1 MYKGIVLFFLFL
13 SVTFGVF
20 AQENGSDTAKVE
32 KPADLPVISYS
43 LTPKKY
49 KIADIKVT
57 GVKNY
62 DDFVLIGFSGLSV
75 GDEISVPGDEV
86 TAAVKAFW
94 KHGLFSD
101 VKILAN
107 KIEGDSIWLEYQL
120 KQRPRIS
127 EVNYHGI
134 KKGEREDLEAKLGL
148 KKGFQ
153 ITPNVLDRAKILIEK
168 FFDGKGFKN
177 VDVNIQQKD
186 DMAHE
191 GEVILDI
198 YIDMN
203 EKTKIHRIY
212 FEGNNA
218 LTARQLKKAMK
229 KTNEKFS
236 LFNDWKSSI
245 LEMFSTKK
253 FTTEEYEND
262 KNNLIS
268 KYNEYGYRDAVLLAD
283 SVVNFNG
290 KKVDIFLK
298 VDEGGKYYLKD
309 IRFVGNTK
317 YSTDY
322 LMAVLGMKPGEVYN
336 QKKLNDR
343 LSMDEDAVSNIYF
356 NNGYL
361 FFNADPVEVE
371 VENDSIALE
380 IRIQE
385 GPQATIN
392 RVIIN
397 GNDRLYEDIVRRE
410 LRTKPGKLFSRED
423 LMRSVREIAQMGHFD
438 PENMNP
444 RPIPDPENG
453 TVDIEYN
460 LVSKAN
466 DQIEFSAGWG
476 QTGVIGKLSL
486 KFTNFSMKNF
496 LNPKSYKGII
506 PQGEG
511 QTLTLSGQ
519 TNGRYYQ
526 AYSISFLD
534 PWFGGKRPNTLSV
547 SAYFSK
553 QTDIST
559 SYLSNMYSGYNPY
572 YYGGYPYYGGYYGSY
587 YNNYYNNYYN
597 SGSYELALNPDKS
610 IMMFGLAA
618 GYGKRLNWPDDFFQF
633 MATLNYQVY
642 MMHDWD
648 YFLVNNGTCHN
659 VNLELLLQRNSID
672 NPLYTRSGS
681 QFSFSVAATPPFS
694 LFDNKDYASMS
705 DQDPEKF
712 KMIEYHKWKFKAK
725 VFSPLAPISVKRT
738 PVLMTRAEFG
748 FLGTYNKHKRSPF
761 ETFYMGGDGMTGY
774 SSTYATE
781 TIGLRGYENGS
792 IAGNGDYSSYGYAY
806 TRLSMELRYPFILEP
821 SSTIYGL
828 VFAEAGNAWTDMS
841 NYNPFDLKRSAGVG
855 VRIFLPMIGL
865 MGIDWAYGFDEPNYG
880 SSGKRSGSN
889 FHFIIGQEF

>member
-1 MYKGIVLFFLFL
+1 MYKGIVLFFIFL
-13 SVTFGVF
+13 GISLGAV
-20 AQENGSDTAKVE
+20 AQENDTAKVE
-32 KPADLPVISYS
+32 KPAELPVISYS
-43 LTPKKY
+43 LSPRKY
-49 KIADIKVT
+49 KIADIKVR
-57 GVKNY
+57 GVEKTY
-62 DDFVLIGFSGLSV
+62 EDYVLIGFSGLSV
-75 GDEISVPGDEV
+75 GDEITVPGDEI
-86 TAAVKAFW
+86 TGAVKAFW

-101 VKILAN
+101 VKILAT
-107 KIEGDSIWLEYQL
+107 KIEGDQIWLEIQL

-134 KKGEREDLEAKLGL
+134 KKGEREDLESKLGM

-153 ITPNVLDRAKILIEK
+153 ITPNVIDRAKILIKK

-177 VDVNIQQKD
+177 VDVDIQQKD
-186 DMAHE
+186 DLAHE

-198 YIDMN
+198 FIDKN

-212 FEGNNA
+212 FDGNKA
-218 LTARQLKKAMK
+218 LSARALKKAMK

-236 LFNDWKSSI
+236 FYNDWKSSI

-262 KNNLIS
+262 KKNIIS
-268 KYNEYGYRDAVLLAD
+268 KYNEHGYRDAVLLMD
-283 SVVNFNG
+283 SVVNFNE

-298 VDEGGKYYLKD
+298 VDEGQQYFLKD

-322 LMAVLGMKPGEVYN
+322 LSAVLGMKPGEVYN
-336 QKKLNDR
+336 QKKLDER
-343 LSMDEDAVSNIYF
+343 LTSDDDAVSNVYF
-356 NNGYL
+356 NDGYL
-361 FFNADPVEVE
+361 FFNADPVETDVQ
-371 VENDSIALE
+371 NDSIALE
-380 IRIQE
+380 IRITE

-397 GNDRLYEDIVRRE
+397 GNDRLYEDIIRRE
-410 LRTKPGKLFSRED
+410 LRTKPGQLFSRED
-423 LMRSVREIAQMGHFD
+423 LMRSIREIAQMGHFD

-444 RPIPDPENG
+444 RPIPNAENG

-466 DQIEFSAGWG
+466 DQVEFSAGWG

-496 LNPKSYKGII
+496 LNPKTYKGII

-526 AYSISFLD
+526 AYSISFMD

-553 QTDIST
+553 QTDISSNYYRNNS
-559 SYLSNMYSGYNPY
+559 SYYYNPY
-572 YYGGYPYYGGYYGSY
+572 SYYGGYGGYGGYGYGGY
-587 YNNYYNNYYN
+587 GNYYGNYNN
-597 SGSYELALNPDKS
+597 YELALDPDKS
-610 IMMFGLAA
+610 MMVFGLSA
-618 GYGKRLNWPDDFFQF
+618 GYGKRLSWPDDYFQF
-633 MATLNYQVY
+633 MATLSYQIY
-642 MMHDWD
+642 KMHDWN
-648 YFLVNNGTCHN
+648 YFLIQNGTSHN
-659 VNLELLLQRNSID
+659 VNLEFLLQRSSID
-672 NPLYTRSGS
+672 NPLYTRRGS
-681 QFSFSVAATPPFS
+681 QFALSLALTPPYS
-694 LFDNKDYASMS
+694 LFDNKDYAAM
-705 DQDPEKF
+705 DQYDEQKY
-712 KMIEYHKWKFKAK
+712 KLIEYYKWKFKAK
-725 VFSPLAPISVKRT
+725 VFTPLAPMTVKRT
-738 PVLMTRAEFG
+738 PVLMARAEFG
-748 FLGTYNKHKRSPF
+748 FLGAYNKNKRSPF
-761 ETFYMGGDGMTGY
+761 ETFYVGGDGMSGY

-792 IAGNGDYSSYGYAY
+792 LSYNANAYS
-806 TRLSMELRYPFILEP
+806 RLSMELRYPFILEP

-828 VFAEAGNAWTDMS
+828 AFVEAGNAWEYMKD
-841 NYNPFDLKRSAGVG
+841 YNPFNLKRSAGIG

-865 MGIDWAYGFDEPNYG
+865 MGIDWAYGFDVPNINTD
-880 SSGKRSGSN
+880 GKRSGSN

>member
-1 MYKGIVLFFLFL
+1 MITMRKFVVLSLISWVVAL
-13 SVTFGVF
+13 GAW
-20 AQENGSDTAKVE
+20 AQETDTTKVE
-32 KPADLPVISYS
+32 APAEVPVISYS

-49 KIADIKVT
+49 KIADIKVS
-57 GVKNY
+57 GIKNY
-62 DDFVLIGFSGLSV
+62 DDYVLIGFSGLSV
-75 GDEISVPGDEV
+75 GDEVSVPGDEI
-86 TAAVKAFW
+86 TQAIKRFW

-101 VKILAN
+101 VKILAS
-107 KIEGDSIWLEYQL
+107 KIEGDQIWLEIQL

-127 EVNYHGI
+127 EVHYSGI
-134 KKGEREDLEAKLGL
+134 KKSEREDLEAKLGL

-153 ITPNVLDRAKILIEK
+153 VTPNIMDRTKQVIQK

-177 VDVNIQQKD
+177 VDVEIEQKD
-186 DMAHE
+186 DPANE
-191 GEVILDI
+191 GEVIVNI
-198 YIDMN
+198 NIDKN
-203 EKTKIHRIY
+203 EKTKIHHIT
-212 FEGNNA
+212 FEGNSA
-218 LTARQLKKAMK
+218 LTARDLKKAMK

-236 LFNDWKSSI
+236 FFNDWKSSI

-262 KNNLIS
+262 KNNIIS
-268 KYNEYGYRDAVLLAD
+268 KYNEHGYRDAVLISD
-283 SVVNFNG
+283 SVWNFNE
-290 KKVDIFLK
+290 KKVDIHIK
-298 VDEGGKYYLKD
+298 VDEGQKYYLKD

-317 YSTDY
+317 YATDY

-336 QKKLNDR
+336 QKKLDER
-343 LSMDEDAVSNIYF
+343 ISTDEDAVSNIYF

-361 FFNADPVEVE
+361 FFNADPVEVD
-371 VENDSIALE
+371 VQGDSIALE

-392 RVIIN
+392 KVIIK

-410 LRTKPGKLFSRED
+410 LRTKPGMLFSRED
-423 LMRSVREIAQMGHFD
+423 LVRSVRELAQMGHFD

-444 RPIPDPENG
+444 VPLPDPENG

-496 LNPKSYKGII
+496 LNPSTYKGII

-526 AYSISFLD
+526 AYSISFMD

-553 QTDIST
+553 QTDIAD
-559 SYLSNMYSGYNPY
+559 SYLSNYSYGYNPFY
-572 YYGGYPYYGGYYGSY
+572 NSGYYGGYG
-587 YNNYYNNYYN
+587 YNNSYFNSMYNTYEYAYN
-597 SGSYELALNPDKS
+597 PNKY
-610 IMMFGLAA
+610 ITMFGVSA
-618 GYGKRLNWPDDFFQF
+618 GYGKRLNWPDDYFQF
-633 MATLNYQVY
+633 MATLNYQLY
-642 MMHDWD
+642 TMKDWD
-648 YFLVNNGTCHN
+648 YFLVQNGTCHN
-659 VNLELLLQRNSID
+659 VNLELNLSRNSID

-681 QFSFSVAATPPFS
+681 QFSLSVALTPPYS
-694 LFDNKDYASMS
+694 LFNDKDYAAMS
-705 DQDPEKF
+705 NDDPDKYRF
-712 KMIEYHKWKFKAK
+712 IEYHKWKFKAK
-725 VFSPLAPISVKRT
+725 IFSPLAPLTVKRT
-738 PVLMTRAEFG
+738 PVLMSRVEFG
-748 FLGTYNKHKRSPF
+748 FLGMYDKNKKTPF
-761 ETFYMGGDGMTGY
+761 ETFYMGGDGMSGY

-792 IAGNGDYSSYGYAY
+792 IAGNGGYSSYGYAY
-806 TRLSMELRYPFILEP
+806 QRLAMELRYPFLLEP

-828 VFAEAGNAWTDMS
+828 VFVEAGNAWTDMKDF
-841 NYNPFDLKRSAGVG
+841 NPFKLKRSAGVG

-865 MGIDWAYGFDEPNYG
+865 MGLDWAYGFDEPNYG
-880 SSGKRSGSN
+880 STGKRSGSN
-889 FHFIIGQEF
+889 LHFIIGQEF